1 MKRTLVP
8 GIVSETQAFAPLSP
22 QQSVQEAA
30 EMMADRRI
38 GAAMVV
44 EQGRLVGI
52 FSERDLL
59 SRVVAQG
66 RNPATTKVADVM
78 TLDPHTLPPDASP
91 REALTIMEKGKFR
104 HLPIVDGDDIVAIIS
119 IRDLF
124 AAVNA
129 ELTKDLEQRDSLLFG
144 AGYGG

>member
-8 GIVSETQAFAPLSP
+8 GIVSDTQPFAPLHP

-30 EMMADRRI
+30 EMMSDRRI

-44 EQGRLVGI
+44 DQGRLVGI

-59 SRVVAQG
+59 TRVVAQG

-91 REALTIMEKGKFR
+91 REALQIMEKGKFR
-104 HLPIVDGDDIVAIIS
+104 HLPIVDGDEIIAIIS

-129 ELTKDLEQRDSLLFG
+129 ELAKDLEQRDTLLFG

>member
-8 GIVSETQAFAPLSP
+8 GIVSDTQAFAPLTPHQTVLS
-22 QQSVQEAA
+22 AA
-30 EMMADRRI
+30 EMMSDRRI

-44 EQGRLVGI
+44 EHGRLVGI

-59 SRVVAQG
+59 TRVVAQG
-66 RNPATTKVADVM
+66 RNPETTKIADVM

-91 REALTIMEKGKFR
+91 REALKIMEKGKFR
-104 HLPIVDGDDIVAIIS
+104 HLPIVDGDQIIAIIS

-124 AAVNA
+124 AAVNE
-129 ELTKDLEQRDSLLFG
+129 ELAKDLEQRDTLLFG
-144 AGYGG
+144 AGYGA